1 MATLKSL
8 RPVRIFS
15 EEVKKQVVRDIESL
29 KMSPSEA
36 SQELSVSLRSIYNWI
51 DKYSRYLKRNSRLVV
66 ESQSDVMKS
75 KELKQELKEAQAALG
90 RKQMELDYLNK
101 LIELAGK
108 EYGVDLKK
116 NFSSLPSTGSTSQKD
131 DTTTTR

>member
-1 MATLKSL
+1 
-8 RPVRIFS
+8 
-15 EEVKKQVVRDIESL
+15 
-29 KMSPSEA
+29 MSPSEA

-116 NFSSLPSTGSTSQKD
+116 KISAPYPQLVPPVKRTIPQLLD
-131 DTTTTR
+131 E

>member
-8 RPVRIFS
+8 RPVRVFS

-51 DKYSRYLKRNSRLVV
+51 DKYSRYLKRNCRLVV
-66 ESQSDVMKS
+66 ESQSDAMKS

-108 EYGVDLKK
+108 EYGVDFKK
-116 NFSSLPSTGSTSQKD
+116 NFSSQPSSGSASQKD
-131 DTTTTR
+131 NSTTTR